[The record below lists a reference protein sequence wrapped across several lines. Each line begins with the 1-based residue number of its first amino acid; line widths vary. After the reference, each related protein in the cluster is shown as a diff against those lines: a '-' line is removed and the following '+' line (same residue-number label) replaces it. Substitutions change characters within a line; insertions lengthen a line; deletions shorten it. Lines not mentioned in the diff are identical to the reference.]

1 MGFRMSGQGLYK
13 PPKHRDLAAVV
24 TFESV
29 SGARKAASKLK
40 KMFRSALRQG
50 RLKRALTIKKATQY
64 AANRALATARNH
76 PSLKPKTRARLRKI
90 AKIYDSAEEW
100 MKKQYEKA
108 KENKASKKRRKAKRK
123 RRRKR

>member
-1 MGFRMSGQGLYK
+1 LYK

-40 KMFRSALRQG
+40 KMFRAALKQG

-90 AKIYDSAEEW
+90 AKIYDCAEEW
-100 MKKQYEKA
+100 MKKQYENA
-108 KENKASKKRRKAKRK
+108 KENKASKKKRRKARRK
-123 RRRKR
+123 KRRKR